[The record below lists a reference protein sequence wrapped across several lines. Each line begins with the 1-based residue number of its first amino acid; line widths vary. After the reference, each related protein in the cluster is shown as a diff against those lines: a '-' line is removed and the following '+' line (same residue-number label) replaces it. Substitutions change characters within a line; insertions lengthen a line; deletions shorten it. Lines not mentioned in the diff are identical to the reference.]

1 MSVYYYSIRTRF
13 FSRKTLFSLF
23 SGFFF
28 VFRDLPKKQ
37 LVLYKRSVLLYR
49 CWFFF
54 FFFQDQLS
62 RFVPR
67 LVQLLAEW
75 TDKFPYDFRD
85 ERVMTHVREI
95 THQCVSVEP
104 AVRHQVSAMLQTLLH
119 RLTALDKYETFLQ
132 QTGTDATVG
141 ISDALSP
148 VSYASPVNSSAFG
161 TSK

>member
-1 MSVYYYSIRTRF
+1 MKFRPFPYSLT
-13 FSRKTLFSLF
+13 
-23 SGFFF
+23 
-28 VFRDLPKKQ
+28 VFDDGVKNL
-37 LVLYKRSVLLYR
+37 SFLLL
-49 CWFFF
+49 
-54 FFFQDQLS
+54 FFQEQLS

-85 ERVMTHVREI
+85 ERVMAHVREI

-132 QTGTDATVG
+132 QTGTDATV
-141 ISDALSP
+141 SSADALSP
-148 VSYASPVNSSAFG
+148 VSHSRRTRF
-161 TSK
+161 

>member
-1 MSVYYYSIRTRF
+1 M
-13 FSRKTLFSLF
+13 
-23 SGFFF
+23 
-28 VFRDLPKKQ
+28 
-37 LVLYKRSVLLYR
+37 
-49 CWFFF
+49 
-54 FFFQDQLS
+54 
-62 RFVPR
+62 PR

-85 ERVMTHVREI
+85 ERVMVHVREI

-141 ISDALSP
+141 SFDALSP
-148 VSYASPVNSSAFG
+148 VSNLAVNIVLYCFTYFKIGIFLSRGRSVYYVDD
-161 TSK
+161 TLSKSVLIMNMLVPSTITYNRSYV

>member
-1 MSVYYYSIRTRF
+1 MFTNLTTFCWTRLQK
-13 FSRKTLFSLF
+13 RN
-23 SGFFF
+23 GFFQNC
-28 VFRDLPKKQ
+28 DP
-37 LVLYKRSVLLYR
+37 LLYILVYTW
-49 CWFFF
+49 CLSCL
-54 FFFQDQLS
+54 QDQLS

-85 ERVMTHVREI
+85 ERVMVHVREI

-141 ISDALSP
+141 SVDALSP
-148 VSYASPVNSSAFG
+148 VSDLSAIIYISNFIFYQCLPFWNL
-161 TSK
+161 KLV

>member
-1 MSVYYYSIRTRF
+1 MQCTTPQHCLI
-13 FSRKTLFSLF
+13 K
-23 SGFFF
+23 FFF
-28 VFRDLPKKQ
+28 C
-37 LVLYKRSVLLYR
+37 YLL
-49 CWFFF
+49 
-54 FFFQDQLS
+54 QDQLS

-85 ERVMTHVREI
+85 ERVMAHVREI

-141 ISDALSP
+141 SADALSP
-148 VSYASPVNSSAFG
+148 VSIAH
-161 TSK
+161 

>member
-1 MSVYYYSIRTRF
+1 MFANTMVYYFTHLYINNWR
-13 FSRKTLFSLF
+13 
-23 SGFFF
+23 
-28 VFRDLPKKQ
+28 LP
-37 LVLYKRSVLLYR
+37 
-49 CWFFF
+49 C
-54 FFFQDQLS
+54 FQDQLS

-85 ERVMTHVREI
+85 ERVMVHVREI

-141 ISDALSP
+141 SVDALSP
-148 VSYASPVNSSAFG
+148 VSYLPVMVQILLLQ
-161 TSK
+161 